1 MTPQMRLTFP
11 SQHLRDRIIMIET
24 EAQHACTTSLLNV
37 TLSARMYYLVG
48 KARPQRTLPR
58 SLHLPPPMWFSSGSS
73 HRPNPLPPL
82 PVDQAFASSQG
93 RRPQQQPHPLGP
105 LCLATFNIGLTLD
118 VTGSAQKDT
127 KEPKLRK
134 DLKALAKAL
143 NHCEKFKTTCIVV
156 TQHVCPRPPP
166 GPLSL
171 NEWFHVPGTIH
182 QVAHII
188 CLQEVSERW
197 FSVARTS
204 VPHGWSGWWYD
215 RLGILWDRQMV
226 HCQETPQVCKVFP
239 DSRGAKKSFRYYAQ
253 VACVLKL

>member
-1 MTPQMRLTFP
+1 
-11 SQHLRDRIIMIET
+11 
-24 EAQHACTTSLLNV
+24 
-37 TLSARMYYLVG
+37 MYYLVG

-105 LCLATFNIGLTLD
+105 LCLATFNIGLTLN

-188 CLQEVSERW
+188 CLQEVSDQW
-197 FSVARTS
+197 FRVARTS
-204 VPHGWSGWWYD
+204 VPHGWSGWWHD
-215 RLGILWDRQMV
+215 RLGIRLEPADGPLSGDAEDPQGIPKHNGGEEVVSVLRPGGVCTQTMNDRTMYEDTYLCFV
-226 HCQETPQVCKVFP
+226 HVCVQVCARR
-239 DSRGAKKSFRYYAQ
+239 SCSTST
-253 VACVLKL
+253 VARTS